1 MTNDDSSSG
10 AAAYACG
17 EVFVDTGER
26 SATFARALR
35 LRGVPQQPPRIAT
48 LVTTIEAEIVPRLM
62 LARRAG
68 ADARPASRVDAL
80 DPSELNELTRLLT
93 HHDVGVAKAY
103 VERIRAR
110 GVPLDSLCLG
120 LLAPAA
126 RRLGEMWEDD
136 TCDFATVTVGLC
148 HLHEVL
154 RQLARAGRV
163 EQNER
168 GPANSVLLVP
178 VPGEQ
183 HTFGLLMVAEFFRRN
198 GWSVATEYPATT
210 GDLLELVARDRYSL
224 VGMTVGCREQLD
236 GLSSRITQL
245 RRASRSRSI
254 GVMLGGRP
262 FTEQP
267 ELASRLGADATAA
280 DARTAATQ
288 AAGIVRLLG

>member
-10 AAAYACG
+10 AAYGCG
-17 EVFVDTGER
+17 EVVVEGER
-26 SATFARALR
+26 SPTFARALR
-35 LRGVPQQPPRIAT
+35 LRGVPQSPPRIAT
-48 LVTTIEAEIVPRLM
+48 LVSAIEGEIVPRLM
-62 LARRAG
+62 LARRNGGKSPAAAG
-68 ADARPASRVDAL
+68 VDVL

-110 GVPLDSLCLG
+110 GVPLDSVCLG

-154 RQLARAGRV
+154 RQLARSGRV
-163 EQNER
+163 EQNQR

-198 GWSVATEYPATT
+198 GWSVATEYPTT
-210 GDLLELVARDRYSL
+210 GGDLLEMVARDRYSL
-224 VGMTVGCREQLD
+224 VGMSVGCREQLD
-236 GLSSRITQL
+236 GLSGRITQV
-245 RRASRSRSI
+245 RRASRNRSV

-262 FTEQP
+262 FTDQP
-267 ELASRLGADATAA
+267 DLASRLGADATAA
-280 DARTAATQ
+280 DARGAAAQ
-288 AAGIVRLLG
+288 ANGIVRLLG

>member
-10 AAAYACG
+10 AAAYGCG
-17 EVFVDTGER
+17 EVVVDGER
-26 SATFARALR
+26 PATFARALR

-48 LVTTIEAEIVPRLM
+48 LVSTIEAEIVPRLM
-62 LARRAG
+62 LARRKG
-68 ADARPASRVDAL
+68 ADARPATGVDVL
-80 DPSELNELTRLLT
+80 DPAELNELTRLLT

-110 GVPLDSLCLG
+110 GVPLESLCLG

-154 RQLARAGRV
+154 RQLARGGRV

-168 GPANSVLLVP
+168 APATSVLMVP
-178 VPGEQ
+178 APGEQ

-198 GWSVATEYPATT
+198 GWSVATEYPTTT

-245 RRASRSRSI
+245 RRASRNRTV

-262 FTEQP
+262 FTEHP

-280 DARTAATQ
+280 DARTAAAQ
-288 AAGIVRLLG
+288 ADGFVRLLG

>member
-1 MTNDDSSSG
+1 MTNDDSWSS
-10 AAAYACG
+10 AAAYGCG
-17 EVFVDTGER
+17 DAVVEHTR
-26 SATFARALR
+26 PATFARALR
-35 LRGVPQQPPRIAT
+35 LRGVPQPPPGIST
-48 LVTTIEAEIVPRLM
+48 LASTIETEIVPRLM
-62 LARRAG
+62 LARRTG
-68 ADARPASRVDAL
+68 ARAATAVDVL

-103 VERIRAR
+103 VEQIRAR
-110 GVPLDSLCLG
+110 GVSLDTLCLG

-154 RQLARAGRV
+154 RQLARAARA
-163 EQNER
+163 EQIER
-168 GPANSVLLVP
+168 RPANSVLLVP
-178 VPGEQ
+178 APGEQ
-183 HTFGLLMVAEFFRRN
+183 HTFGLLMVAEFFRWN

-224 VGMTVGCREQLD
+224 IGMTVGYREQLD
-236 GLSSRITQL
+236 GLSSRITQV
-245 RRASRSRSI
+245 RRASRNRSV

-267 ELASRLGADATAA
+267 DLASRLGADATAA
-280 DARTAATQ
+280 DARSAAAQ
-288 AAGIVRLLG
+288 ADGIVRLLG

>member
-1 MTNDDSSSG
+1 MTNDDSSSS
-10 AAAYACG
+10 AAAYGCG
-17 EVFVDTGER
+17 EGFVDLER
-26 SATFARALR
+26 PATFARTLR
-35 LRGVPQQPPRIAT
+35 VRGVPQQPPRIST
-48 LVTTIEAEIVPRLM
+48 LVSTIEAEIVPRLM
-62 LARRAG
+62 LARRTG
-68 ADARPASRVDAL
+68 AAARPATGVDVL

-103 VERIRAR
+103 VEQIRAR

-210 GDLLELVARDRYSL
+210 GDLMELVACDRYAL

-236 GLSSRITQL
+236 GLSGRITQL
-245 RRASRSRSI
+245 RRASRNRSV

-280 DARTAATQ
+280 DARTAAAQ
-288 AAGIVRLLG
+288 AAGFLRLLG